1 MKMKKATLSLL
12 ILTYVF
18 IFNACKNSKPN
29 ELTVNDL
36 FSNHMVLQQNEDVAF
51 WGSYTPNKEITVN
64 GSWGS
69 KATCVADNKG
79 KWKLTLDTPNAGG
92 PYEVTISTNSDT
104 VFIKDVLIGEVWL
117 ASGQSNMEMDFDYCC
132 NTTDFSELELNN
144 ADYPNIRMINV
155 KKQLNPNPVQEF
167 EGTWKRAIGDSITK
181 FSAAGYFFAKRLHK
195 ELNVP
200 IGIINASWGG
210 TDIEAWT
217 SRTELSS
224 LDFLDDTMNNYGTLI
239 ENSSK
244 SYDWFSQFEFTK
256 SPSDVWYL
264 FLDDPL
270 GAPEQWKRINFRDE
284 RYINS
289 NDTDYNRWK
298 QIKIPGSIDNI
309 YKTNDFDGA
318 ILIRKSFT
326 LTEIKGDYSLRIGPV
341 SDMDFTYLNGELIGS
356 SMGKPSTKTK
366 TYDIPKQTLKIGGNN
381 IVVRVVNQYKEGKL
395 GAVSLLNTES
405 PPLSLDGNWNY
416 HVSAEAYNSM
426 SSYSWPYIDFYFYDK
441 DTIDFTKRPAIT
453 NYNQHSK
460 SSLFNGMI
468 NPLVPYNIKGVIWYQ
483 GENNVPRFKEYERL
497 FPALIKDWRTQW
509 SNEFPFYFVQI
520 APFENYNGLSSSLRD
535 AQRKTLKTTKTGMV
549 VTLDIGEDN
558 DIHPSN
564 KHDVGGRLAGLA
576 LANDYGKTLVAS
588 GPLYR
593 AQKIDGNKL
602 VLEFDYVGSGLM
614 CSTGAL
620 KEFEIAGA
628 DKNYVPAVAKIIG
641 KTVQLFS
648 VSVPSP
654 KFSRYAWRDTSN
666 ASLFNK
672 EGLPAS
678 SFTTE

>member
-1 MKMKKATLSLL
+1 MKRTSLSLVL
-12 ILTYVF
+12 LATVSLF
-18 IFNACKNSKPN
+18 CGCHHLEKK
-29 ELTVNDL
+29 ELLLNVL
-36 FSNHMVLQQNEDVAF
+36 FTDHMVLQQQEEVAF
-51 WGSYTPNKEITVN
+51 WGGYTPNEEITVH

-69 KATCVADNKG
+69 ESTCVADAKG
-79 KWKLTLDTPNAGG
+79 QWKLSLATPEAGG
-92 PYEVTISTNSDT
+92 PYEVNIRTKSNNLS
-104 VFIKDVLIGEVWL
+104 IKDVLIGEVWL

-132 NTTDFSELELNN
+132 NTTDFSELERSSAN
-144 ADYPNIRMINV
+144 YPNIRMINV
-155 KKQLNPNPVQEF
+155 KKQLNSTPLKKF
-167 EGTWKRAIGDSITK
+167 EGAWEKAVGDTITR
-181 FSAAGYFFAKRLHK
+181 FSAAAYFFAKRLHN
-195 ELNVP
+195 ELKVP
-200 IGIINASWGG
+200 IGIIHASWGG

-217 SRTELSS
+217 SREQLNT
-224 LDFLDDTMNNYGTLI
+224 LDFLDDTMEAYDELI
-239 ENSSK
+239 EDSSK
-244 SYDWFSQFEFTK
+244 SNVWFSQFESAK

-264 FLDDPL
+264 YLEDQL
-270 GAPEQWKRINFRDE
+270 GVPEQWKHFDFRDE
-284 RYINS
+284 RYITS
-289 NDTDYNRWK
+289 KDTDYDSWK
-298 QIKIPGSIDNI
+298 KIELPGSIDDI
-309 YKTNDFDGA
+309 FKTNDFDGVV
-318 ILIRKSFT
+318 LIRKSFT

-341 SDMDFTYLNGELIGS
+341 TDMDFTYLNGELIGS
-356 SMGKPSTKTK
+356 SMGKPSTNTK
-366 TYDIPKQTLKIGGNN
+366 TYYIDKQTLKIGENN
-381 IVVRVVNQYKEGKL
+381 IVIRVVNQYKEGKL

-441 DTIDFTKRPAIT
+441 GTIDFSKRPAIT

-468 NPLVPYNIKGVIWYQ
+468 NPLVPYNIKGVLWYQ

-535 AQRKTLKTTKTGMV
+535 AQRKTLKTPKTGMV

-576 LANDYGKTLVAS
+576 LANDYGKILVAS

-593 AQKIDGNKL
+593 SQKIYGNKL
-602 VLEFDYVGSGLM
+602 VLEFDAVGSGLM
-614 CSTGAL
+614 SPTGQL

-628 DKNYVPAVAKIIG
+628 DKNYVPAVARIIG
-641 KTVQLFS
+641 KTVQVYS
-648 VSVPSP
+648 ASVPSP

>member
-1 MKMKKATLSLL
+1 MRKAKLSLL
-12 ILTYVF
+12 LLTYVF

-29 ELTVNDL
+29 ELTVNAL

-69 KATCVADNKG
+69 KSTCVADNKG
-79 KWKLTLDTPNAGG
+79 KWKLTIDTPNAGG
-92 PYEVTISTNSDT
+92 PYEVTIHTDSNTL
-104 VFIKDVLIGEVWL
+104 FIKDVLIGEVWL

-132 NTTDFSELELNN
+132 NTTDFSELERTS

-167 EGTWKRAIGDSITK
+167 EGAWKRAVGDSITN
-181 FSAAGYFFAKRLHK
+181 FSAAAYFFAKRLHK

-217 SRTELSS
+217 SRTKLST
-224 LDFLDDTMNNYGTLI
+224 LDFLDDTMNIYGTLI
-239 ENSSK
+239 ENASN
-244 SYDWFSQFEFTK
+244 SYDWFSQFEYTK

-270 GAPEQWKRINFRDE
+270 GVPEQWKRINFRDK
-284 RYINS
+284 RYITS
-289 NDTDYNRWK
+289 NDTDYNSWK

-341 SDMDFTYLNGELIGS
+341 TDMDFTYLNGELIGS
-356 SMGKPSTKTK
+356 SMGKTSTNTK
-366 TYDIPKQTLKIGGNN
+366 TYYIDKQTLKIGENN
-381 IVVRVVNQYKEGKL
+381 IVIRVVNQYKEGKL

-468 NPLVPYNIKGVIWYQ
+468 NPLVPYNIKGVLWYQ

-535 AQRKTLKTTKTGMV
+535 AQRKTLKTPKTGMV
-549 VTLDIGEDN
+549 VTLDIGENN

-593 AQKIDGNKL
+593 SQKIDGNKL
-602 VLEFDYVGSGLM
+602 VLEFDAVGSGLM
-614 CSTGAL
+614 SSTGQL

-641 KTVQLFS
+641 KTVQVFS
-648 VSVPSP
+648 ASVPSP